1 MYNFVRNNRSKKK
14 KINKWMNKIFYN
26 WKIFYNNILH
36 IYTYMKIYHIT
47 SNLSVLCRYI
57 NIVSKNDLFK
67 NITLH

>member
-1 MYNFVRNNRSKKK
+1 
-14 KINKWMNKIFYN
+14 MNKIFYN